1 MSVVIHVHESDVE
14 MAEELLDQLSGCS
27 RHLVLLACL
36 RYGLHNLKPKSVRE
50 YVGNHRWAHR
60 VRVRRGVLHATDDAL
75 SEPDTRRAEHP
86 LSSPE
91 R

>member
-27 RHLVLLACL
+27 RHLVMLACL
-36 RYGLHNLKPKSVRE
+36 RYGLHNLKAKRVQE
-50 YVGNHRWAHR
+50 YVSDHRWAHR
-60 VRVRRGVLHATDDAL
+60 VRLRRNVLHVAADGL
-75 SEPDTRRAEHP
+75 PEPDTRSPEHP